1 MNTEKV
7 ISGSIMVFN
16 TVYSISTIENI
27 FSIALLVF
35 QFIYLSVLIGLKIYR
50 ALKDKKIT
58 KEEFDD
64 IKDSMDDLKDTID
77 KGGMNNDKRKE

>member
-1 MNTEKV
+1 MNAEKV

-16 TVYSISTIENI
+16 TAYSISTIENV
-27 FSIALLVF
+27 FSIVLLVF
-35 QFIYLSVLIGLKIYR
+35 QFVYLSVLIGLKIYR
-50 ALKDKKIT
+50 ALQDKKIT

-64 IKDSMDDLKDTID
+64 IKDSMDDLKDVID